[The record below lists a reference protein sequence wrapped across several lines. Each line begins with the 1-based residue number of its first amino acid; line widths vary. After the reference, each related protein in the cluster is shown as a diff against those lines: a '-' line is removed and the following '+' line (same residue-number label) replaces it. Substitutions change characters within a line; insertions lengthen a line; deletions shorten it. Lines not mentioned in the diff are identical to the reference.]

1 MSNLKISG
9 LALVLLSLFFVY
21 GTEATATIRE
31 GITAT
36 CYTTN
41 IQHTNKCRDKRLIT
55 HTKKTSTHKLSILE
69 ALGFTNNEP
78 VAKKKIVSTPSPK
91 QAVYAEA
98 ARYVGFTERR
108 NTESLTMLT
117 GVNPRRTPWCAAFV
131 NAILNRKG
139 YRGTDSHTAN
149 SFRNYGMK
157 VLNPAKGDIVVI
169 RSRVSPSGVHV
180 GLFSEYK
187 IIDGVKYIGVLG
199 GNQDN
204 MVKVTYYPARSVITI
219 RRPVA

>member
-9 LALVLLSLFFVY
+9 LALVLLISTFFY
-21 GTEATATIRE
+21 GTEAAATIRE
-31 GITAT
+31 GTTAT

-41 IQHTNKCRDKRLIT
+41 IQHTKKCRVKKLIT
-55 HTKKTSTHKLSILE
+55 HIPKPVKHKSISIRKETL
-69 ALGFTNNEP
+69 
-78 VAKKKIVSTPSPK
+78 TPSPK
-91 QAVYAEA
+91 FSIYAEA

-108 NTESLTMLT
+108 NTESLRTLT

-139 YRGTDSHTAN
+139 YRGTDSHTAG
-149 SFRNYGMK
+149 SFRDYGIK
-157 VLNPAKGDIVVI
+157 VINPVRGDIVLI

-180 GLFSEYK
+180 GIFSEYK
-187 IIDGVKYIGVLG
+187 VINGVKHIGVLG
-199 GNQDN
+199 GNQNN

>member
-31 GITAT
+31 GTTANCFKT
-36 CYTTN
+36 NVTN

-55 HTKKTSTHKLSILE
+55 HTRKT
-69 ALGFTNNEP
+69 
-78 VAKKKIVSTPSPK
+78 AKAKPPAVKIEQVSSTPSPK
-91 QAVYAEA
+91 LSVYAEA
-98 ARYVGFTERR
+98 ARYVGFTERG
-108 NTESLTMLT
+108 NTESLALLT

-139 YRGTDSHTAN
+139 YRGTDSHTAR
-149 SFRNYGMK
+149 SFSNYGIK
-157 VLNPAKGDIVVI
+157 VINPVKGDIVLI

-180 GLFSEYK
+180 GIFSEYK
-187 IIDGVKYIGVLG
+187 VINGVKHIGILG